1 MVLTQKKHKNMGRKQ
16 GGKIR
21 QHVPPSSDPTDIA
34 STFSPSWTSMLL
46 RPAIAAAGSLAY
58 GYYFDNRIFA
68 SNKELMRA
76 GILAGAVASCNTVGN
91 MILPDAFITK
101 ANGTRDVDSMAIE
114 AVTTGLLYT
123 GGTYFFV
130 DENVNDLIPAFTKGA
145 LLDLGA
151 GVTEGVVTTLL

>member
-1 MVLTQKKHKNMGRKQ
+1 MVLTQKKHKPMSRKG
-16 GGKIR
+16 GGKIS
-21 QHVPPSSDPTDIA
+21 QHVTPTTDPTDLSPSLA
-34 STFSPSWTSMLL
+34 STWSSLLL

-76 GILAGAVASCNTVGN
+76 GILAGAVASSNTVGN
-91 MILPDAFITK
+91 MILPNAFVTK
-101 ANGTRDVDSMAIE
+101 ANGTRDIESMAIE

-130 DENVNDLIPAFTKGA
+130 DESVNELIPAFTKGA
-145 LLDLGA
+145 LLDVSA
-151 GVTEGVVTTLL
+151 GITEGVITSMM